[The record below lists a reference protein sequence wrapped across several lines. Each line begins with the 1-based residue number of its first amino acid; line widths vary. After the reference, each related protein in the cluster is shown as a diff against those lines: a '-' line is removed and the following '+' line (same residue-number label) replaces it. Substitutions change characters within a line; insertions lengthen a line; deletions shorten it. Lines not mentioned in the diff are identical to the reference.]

1 METAGVNWWVVGP
14 AIVAVVDL
22 IIKVVA
28 LGTVPTNRRPSSSIA
43 WLLLIVVLP
52 IFGLLIFL
60 LIGSPF
66 VRGRRAKVQVGANA
80 RIADAMAGQPA
91 LPASAR
97 MPVGVTGLLDLNRRL
112 TALPAVLGT
121 SHGVIGEMDEF
132 VRVMAEAI
140 DAARSRVHL
149 EYFIMAWDDTTGPV
163 FEALARA
170 VQRGVKVR
178 ALYDHVSTRS
188 IPGYPEL
195 NDKLTAAGI
204 EWHPMMPIM
213 PLKGQ
218 WRRPDL
224 RNHRKLLVIDGID
237 AFMGS
242 ANLITTTYLK
252 PKNIKAGRH
261 WKDLNVRLS
270 GEIVTSLELVFATDW
285 FSETGERL
293 DLELSLGATP
303 AQRPPAQRPPAQ
315 RPAVQRPAVQRRP
328 ARRPA
333 NPTNRP
339 ARTRCSSYRPDP
351 AIRPSRTC
359 GCSPSSSTGPNTRC
373 R

>member
-1 METAGVNWWVVGP
+1 
-14 AIVAVVDL
+14 
-22 IIKVVA
+22 
-28 LGTVPTNRRPSSSIA
+28 
-43 WLLLIVVLP
+43 
-52 IFGLLIFL
+52 
-60 LIGSPF
+60 
-66 VRGRRAKVQVGANA
+66 
-80 RIADAMAGQPA
+80 
-91 LPASAR
+91 
-97 MPVGVTGLLDLNRRL
+97 
-112 TALPAVLGT
+112 
-121 SHGVIGEMDEF
+121 
-132 VRVMAEAI
+132 
-140 DAARSRVHL
+140 
-149 EYFIMAWDDTTGPV
+149 
-163 FEALARA
+163 
-170 VQRGVKVR
+170 
-178 ALYDHVSTRS
+178 
-188 IPGYPEL
+188 
-195 NDKLTAAGI
+195 
-204 EWHPMMPIM
+204 MMPIM

-218 WRRPDL
+218 WRWPDL
-224 RNHRKLLVIDGID
+224 RNHRKLLVIDGVD